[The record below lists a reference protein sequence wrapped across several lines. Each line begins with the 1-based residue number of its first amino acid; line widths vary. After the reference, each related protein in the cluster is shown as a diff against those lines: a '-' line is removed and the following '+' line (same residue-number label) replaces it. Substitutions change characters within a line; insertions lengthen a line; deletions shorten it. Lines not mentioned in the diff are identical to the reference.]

1 MTEAIGRFFKYLLVL
16 LLGVIGLVLVLS
28 HDRLHVYRGFL
39 NETSPQIT
47 MRYEQLSVDMDEAAV
62 RRHFA
67 GVTLDCFG
75 QPKAANGLGDR
86 VCYAP
91 IDGVDG
97 NAALTL
103 ALFFNKGRLSVAV
116 VHVPWWR
123 HLGMKRRLLARYG
136 EPGSGGVTD
145 KGDPVLRWKLPN
157 GDLDFARDRDI
168 NPLNWSG
175 VVWIGREARR

>member
-1 MTEAIGRFFKYLLVL
+1 MTEVIGRFFKYLLVFV
-16 LLGVIGLVLVLS
+16 LGAGGLVMALS
-28 HDRLHVYRGFL
+28 HDRLHVYQSALR
-39 NETSPQIT
+39 ETSPQIT
-47 MRYEQLSVDMDEAAV
+47 MRYEQLSVDMDEAAA

-67 GVTLDCFG
+67 GVNLDCFG
-75 QPKAANGLGDR
+75 QPKEANGLGDR

-91 IDGVDG
+91 IDAVDG

-123 HLGMKRRLLARYG
+123 HVGMRKRLLARYG

-145 KGDPVLRWKLPN
+145 KDTPILRWKLPN
-157 GDLDFARDRDI
+157 GDLDFVRDRDL

-175 VVWIGREARR
+175 VVWLGKDRSR